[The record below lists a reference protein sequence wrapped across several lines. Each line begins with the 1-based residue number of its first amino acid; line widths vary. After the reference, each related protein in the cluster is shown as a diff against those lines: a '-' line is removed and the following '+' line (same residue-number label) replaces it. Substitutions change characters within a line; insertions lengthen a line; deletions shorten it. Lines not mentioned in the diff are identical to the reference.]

1 MRRTAIPALFHLL
14 LLLLILAPGQGLCF
28 SARLERA
35 IDGDSLIL
43 ALQDGHREEVRLIG
57 LDTPELEQ
65 EWGQAA
71 REYSR
76 TFCSG
81 GRLEVALDKEQ
92 RDHYGRLLAYVWR
105 DGKMLNEA
113 LLEAGLAVILPI
125 KPNTVFA
132 RRFRA
137 AQERA
142 QAGQQGFWAQGGL
155 KLSPSRF
162 RKLHPRK

>member
-1 MRRTAIPALFHLL
+1 MRRTATLVLL
-14 LLLLILAPGQGLCF
+14 LLLLPLLAPGRALGF

-35 IDGDSLIL
+35 MDGDSLVL
-43 ALQDGHREEVRLIG
+43 TLQNGRSEEVRLIG

-65 EWGQAA
+65 EWGEAA

-76 TFCSG
+76 RFCGG
-81 GRLEVALDKEQ
+81 GRLELALDKEQ
-92 RDHYGRLLAYVWR
+92 RDRYGRLLAYVWR

-113 LLEAGLAVILPI
+113 LLEAGLAVTLPV

-132 RRFRA
+132 QRFRA

-142 QAGQQGFWAQGGL
+142 QAGQRGFWAQGGL
-155 KLSPSRF
+155 KMSPSRF

>member
-65 EWGQAA
+65 EWGQI
-71 REYSR
+71 
-76 TFCSG
+76 
-81 GRLEVALDKEQ
+81 GRAHV
-92 RDHYGRLLAYVWR
+92 
-105 DGKMLNEA
+105 
-113 LLEAGLAVILPI
+113 
-125 KPNTVFA
+125 
-132 RRFRA
+132 
-137 AQERA
+137 
-142 QAGQQGFWAQGGL
+142 
-155 KLSPSRF
+155 
-162 RKLHPRK
+162 

>member
-1 MRRTAIPALFHLL
+1 MRRILIPALFPLL
-14 LLLLILAPGQGLCF
+14 LLLLAPSQGLCF

-35 IDGDSLIL
+35 MDGDSLVL

-57 LDTPELEQ
+57 LDTPEQEQ
-65 EWGQAA
+65 EWGEAA

-76 TFCSG
+76 RFCSG
-81 GRLEVALDKEQ
+81 GRLELALDKEQ
-92 RDHYGRLLAYVWR
+92 RDRYGRLLAYVWR

-125 KPNTVFA
+125 KPNTAFA
-132 RRFRA
+132 GRFRA

-142 QAGQQGFWAQGGL
+142 QAAQRGFWAQGGL
-155 KLSPSRF
+155 KMSPSRF